1 MSTPNESST
10 NDQATTFPYFN
21 LRFSIEHVFF
31 SYIFPQFSNL
41 HCHKKRDTIRFIKD
55 QING

>member
-31 SYIFPQFSNL
+31 FHTYSHHFLTY
-41 HCHKKRDTIRFIKD
+41 TVIKNVIPLD
-55 QING
+55 LSKIK